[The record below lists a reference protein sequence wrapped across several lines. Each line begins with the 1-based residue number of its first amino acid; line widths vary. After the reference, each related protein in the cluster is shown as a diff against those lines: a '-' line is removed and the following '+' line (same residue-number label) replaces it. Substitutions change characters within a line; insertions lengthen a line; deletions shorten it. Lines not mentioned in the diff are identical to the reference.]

1 LESGSAVFR
10 FRVSRTAVCT
20 ADLTALAAIPP
31 VLAPRDVVV
40 TVVVPNGVVV
50 RVTVV
55 VVVVLA

>member
-1 LESGSAVFR
+1 LKSGSAVFR
-10 FRVSRTAVCT
+10 FRISWRAVCT

-31 VLAPRDVVV
+31 VLAPKVVVV
-40 TVVVPNGVVV
+40 TVVVPNGGVL